1 LLPLLNPPITHPT
14 TPNCPLHHLVRPKN
28 HPDLRNALYIACKK
42 VSVNEHNEKS
52 LNSLPGKL
60 FEVKAR
66 HFTKLK
72 QNYKPYI
79 QKDGTISD
87 TQFLETLQLKL
98 GAKVMLIYNVDVS
111 DLLCNGAMGTLI
123 GVEES
128 EERRVDKLI
137 IKFANPKA
145 GRESRKRNPKYATKY
160 PEGTIITKMEREYTI
175 AKKTKSIIA
184 STEKLIQYPVI
195 LAFAV
200 TVHKVQGQ
208 TIERPLNCVISLL
221 KVHEHTE

>member
-1 LLPLLNPPITHPT
+1 M
-14 TPNCPLHHLVRPKN
+14 
-28 HPDLRNALYIACKK
+28 
-42 VSVNEHNEKS
+42 NEHNEKS